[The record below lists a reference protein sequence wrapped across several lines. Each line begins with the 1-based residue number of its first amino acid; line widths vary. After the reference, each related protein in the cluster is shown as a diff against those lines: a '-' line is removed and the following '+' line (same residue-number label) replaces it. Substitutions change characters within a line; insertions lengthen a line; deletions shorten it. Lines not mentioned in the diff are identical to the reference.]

1 MTTPCSTL
9 LYVLV
14 SASLL
19 WSGKAGAQEVILLC
33 NKTEYLDHINGLG
46 GEMPGS
52 FSVLIDQEIKSVF
65 VEQGRCESLS
75 VSDWTKTMISGTCS
89 FEDTGNEFKHE
100 YNFWRLTGSFNLTIT
115 SEIPSAVTVWGKCAP
130 QKALF

>member
-33 NKTEYLDHINGLG
+33 NKTEYLDHHSGLR

-65 VEQGRCESLS
+65 VERGGCESLS
-75 VSDWTKTMISGTCS
+75 VSDWTKTMITGTCS
-89 FEDTGNEFKHE
+89 YDAHGYVLKHE
-100 YNFWRLTGSFNLTIT
+100 YNFWRLTGNFSLSVT